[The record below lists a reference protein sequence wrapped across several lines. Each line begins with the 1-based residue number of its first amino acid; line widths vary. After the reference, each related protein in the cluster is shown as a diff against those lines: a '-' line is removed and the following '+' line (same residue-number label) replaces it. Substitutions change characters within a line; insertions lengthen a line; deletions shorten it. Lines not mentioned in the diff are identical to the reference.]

1 MSRQPIQYEQHEA
14 DHVNTFRQCLPA
26 WSCVVVLSALL
37 MACHQGPAEPSVPST
52 ELLAVDTP
60 APAYPPELACDEIGG
75 QVVLL
80 MSIGPD
86 GRPKD
91 VRTARSSRVQA
102 LDQAAHEAVR
112 HWRFKPATRRGQP
125 VTTKLQVPVN
135 FKPPVMRPDSCFV
148 LDEQR
153 KRSG

>member
-1 MSRQPIQYEQHEA
+1 M
-14 DHVNTFRQCLPA
+14 NTLRQCLPA
-26 WSCVVVLSALL
+26 CCAVALGTL
-37 MACHQGPAEPSVPST
+37 LAACHQGPAVPSIPST
-52 ELLAVDTP
+52 KLMAIDTP
-60 APAYPPELACDEIGG
+60 PPAYPPELACDEIGG

-91 VRTARSSRVQA
+91 VRTAQSSRVQA

-112 HWRFKPATRRGQP
+112 HWRFQPATRGGQP
-125 VTTKLQVPVN
+125 VTTTLQVPVN

-153 KRSG
+153 KREG